1 MLLSFDSKED
11 LLLSLN
17 EKDSDEDFLIIS
29 NYKSIKKWSLIPLKN
44 ITVLLGPN
52 SAGKST
58 IDDCLNLLGL
68 LIYPNY
74 YEDNTHDFL
83 MKIFEG
89 YRSKFDFSDRPHFGF
104 STSYKTKYFYINKF
118 YDSRFKDL
126 ENRSDEKLEYKIYSK
141 LPFISNLIE
150 NKKFQSDL
158 MGKRYTLII
167 NEIHPEE
174 LKADIYIDK
183 DISASWETFGNT
195 INFNINKKF
204 IYLCDRKIS
213 KAEKDILEIFDNSIS
228 VRYSMDSHRSS
239 SVWLSFDSTPE
250 IFWKNDKINFD
261 ITSEDDLL
269 SSGDFSELNYDI
281 WRVQYGLC
289 LACFH
294 IPINTFLGKIQNIHK
309 TEDVRKLNSD
319 WNFFKLEP
327 NKYFAPTITENKA
340 ADYLQ
345 KEMIDDST
353 DGLVLEYIKHIISN
367 KEESIEKL
375 NLINKWLFSD
385 VFLDAKYKLTIDTK
399 LCIPDKFLFPKAD
412 IKKAL
417 TIKSENGL
425 NEYGYSEVEFLFRL
439 RLIDESERHLDLK
452 NVGAGISQLIPILS
466 SIASYSSFIK
476 QPEVHLHPKLQSRLA
491 DCIIDAFNISIS
503 EKFNRYFFIET
514 HSEHLILRLLR
525 RVRNS
530 FLDKDLHTSLTL
542 NSKNISFVYF
552 KPLIDETAIYQ
563 IRIDESGNFLDKWPD
578 GFFDDRDED
587 IWS

>member
-11 LLLSLN
+11 LLISLN
-17 EKDSDEDFLIIS
+17 EKDSDEDYLIIS

-58 IDDCLNLLGL
+58 IDDCLHLLSL

-74 YEDNTHDFL
+74 YEEKTHEFL

-89 YRSKFDFSDRPHFGF
+89 YRSKFNYRDRPQFGF
-104 STSYKTKYFYINKF
+104 STSFKTRYLYINKF
-118 YDSRFKDL
+118 YDNRFKDL
-126 ENRSDEKLEYKIYSK
+126 ETQTNENSKYKIYSK

-150 NKKFQSDL
+150 NKKYQSDL

-174 LKADIYIDK
+174 LNADVYIDK
-183 DISASWETFGNT
+183 EISASWQTFSNT
-195 INFNINKKF
+195 INFDINKKF
-204 IYLCDRKIS
+204 IYLCERNIS
-213 KAEKDILEIFDNSIS
+213 KTEKDILEIFNDSIS

-239 SVWLSFDSTPE
+239 NVWLSFGSTPE
-250 IFWKNDKINFD
+250 IFWKNGKINFD

-294 IPINTFLGKIQNIHK
+294 IPINTFLGKIQNINK
-309 TEDVRKLNSD
+309 TEDVRRLNSD
-319 WNFFKLEP
+319 WNFFKLGP
-327 NKYFAPTITENKA
+327 NKYFAPTYSEKKA
-340 ADYLQ
+340 ADYL
-345 KEMIDDST
+345 KNETSDDGT
-353 DGLVLEYIKHIISN
+353 YGFIHEYFEHIISN
-367 KEESIEKL
+367 KDVSIEKI

-385 VFLDAKYKLTIDTK
+385 TFLDTRYKLSIDTK
-399 LCIPDKFLFPKAD
+399 LCIPEKFLFPKPD

-417 TIKSENGL
+417 TIKSENAL
-425 NEYGYSEVEFLFRL
+425 NEYGYSEVEFLYRL
-439 RLIDESERHLDLK
+439 RLIDENERHLDFK

-466 SIASYSSFIK
+466 SIISSSSFIK

-491 DCIIDAFNISIS
+491 DCIIDAFNIGLS
-503 EKFNRYFFIET
+503 EKLNKFFIIET
-514 HSEHLILRLLR
+514 HSEHLILRFLR

-530 FLDKDLHTSLTL
+530 FLDSDLHTSLTL
-542 NSKNISFVYF
+542 SSRNISFVYF
-552 KPLIDETAIYQ
+552 KPLKDETAIYQ
-563 IRIDESGNFLDKWPD
+563 IRIDENGNFLDKWPD